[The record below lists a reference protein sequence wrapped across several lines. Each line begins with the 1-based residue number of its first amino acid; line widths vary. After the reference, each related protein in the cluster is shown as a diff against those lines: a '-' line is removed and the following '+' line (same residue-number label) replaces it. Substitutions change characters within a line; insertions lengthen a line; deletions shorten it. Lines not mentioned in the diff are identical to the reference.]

1 LEAYWLSSA
10 RGIAYLSIKEI
21 QPMKIEVFALCDA
34 ATDNRG
40 KLNILG
46 TFDQVYA
53 ANVPVVHPACA
64 IALRI
69 RFSKMEEGAHRV
81 NIQLV
86 DPDGRPVFQ
95 PMEGEV
101 QSRMAADVDSVAVN
115 LILNFQHV
123 KFTAFADYQINLAID
138 DVSVATLPLRV
149 REMPRTHLA

>member
-1 LEAYWLSSA
+1 MASSTFQ
-10 RGIAYLSIKEI
+10 LKEI
-21 QPMKIEVFALCDA
+21 PPMKIEVFALCDA

-46 TFDQVYA
+46 TFDQIYS
-53 ANVPVVHPACA
+53 ANMPVVHPACA

-69 RFSKMEEGAHRV
+69 RFDKMEEGAHKV
-81 NIQLV
+81 NLQLV

-101 QSRMAADVDSVAVN
+101 RPRMADDVESVAVN

-123 KFTAFADYQINLAID
+123 KFEAFADYQINLAID
-138 DVSVATLPLRV
+138 DLSVASLPLRV
-149 REMPRTHLA
+149 RELPQQHIA

>member
-1 LEAYWLSSA
+1 
-10 RGIAYLSIKEI
+10 
-21 QPMKIEVFALCDA
+21 MKIEVFALCDA

-46 TFDQVYA
+46 TFDQIYA
-53 ANVPVVHPACA
+53 AKTPVVHPACA

-69 RFSKMEEGAHRV
+69 RFDKMEEGSHKV

-101 QSRMAADVDSVAVN
+101 QPRMAEDVGSVAVN

-123 KFTAFADYQINLAID
+123 QFETFADYQINLALD
-138 DVSVATLPLRV
+138 DISVASLPLRV
-149 REMPRTHLA
+149 REIPQQHLV

>member
-1 LEAYWLSSA
+1 
-10 RGIAYLSIKEI
+10 
-21 QPMKIEVFALCDA
+21 MKIEVFALCDA

-46 TFDQVYA
+46 TFDQIYS
-53 ANVPVVHPACA
+53 ANMPVVHPACA

-69 RFSKMEEGAHRV
+69 RFDKMEEGAHKV

-101 QSRMAADVDSVAVN
+101 RPRMADDVGSVAVN

-123 KFTAFADYQINLAID
+123 KFEAFADYQINLAID
-138 DVSVATLPLRV
+138 DDSVASLPLRV
-149 REMPRTHLA
+149 REMPQQHMA